1 MSEDVIKSFLYKN
14 LPNEMINGIEYD
26 DPKTMIRVLKL
37 IGINDEEAIKTL
49 SESIPE
55 SSQEAD
61 NETALSS

>member
-14 LPNEMINGIEYD
+14 LPNEMLNGIEYD